1 MGKMDL
7 NMDQGHPMSE
17 EEEEDEV
24 VEIDSRIARALKSM
38 VRIGKGKYLI
48 RKEST
53 RTNKS

>member
-1 MGKMDL
+1 
-7 NMDQGHPMSE
+7 MDQGHPMSE